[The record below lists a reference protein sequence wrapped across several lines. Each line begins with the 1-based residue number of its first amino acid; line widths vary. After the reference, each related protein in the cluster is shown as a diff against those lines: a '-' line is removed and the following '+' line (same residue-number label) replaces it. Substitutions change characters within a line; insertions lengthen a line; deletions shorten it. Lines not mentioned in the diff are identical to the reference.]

1 MAGQVQDGGPLPT
14 HRQRCGSRKDASMDE
29 GVMKVLKV
37 ALVSVALATG
47 SAPVFAADP
56 PAKVDSAPPPLW
68 SKRCV
73 TESGDRESCFIEQYA
88 VAMPAN
94 TVLLNILVGFLAPEG
109 KPRLIMTAPLG
120 VLLAPGLVMSIDSG
134 KPVTLPFESCQAG
147 GCRMVADLDQSSL
160 DQFRRGDKMTVR
172 FVTGDRKAIDIPVPL
187 KGFDAALKQLK
198 K

>member
-1 MAGQVQDGGPLPT
+1 MNVWKA
-14 HRQRCGSRKDASMDE
+14 
-29 GVMKVLKV
+29 
-37 ALVSVALATG
+37 ALLCLALAAVGTEP
-47 SAPVFAADP
+47 ALAADP
-56 PAKVDSAPPPLW
+56 PAKPDGAAQPLW

-73 TESGDRESCFIEQYA
+73 KENDREVCFIEQYA

-94 TVLLNILVGFLAPEG
+94 AVLLNVLVGFLGPEG
-109 KPRLIMTAPLG
+109 KPRMIMTAPLG
-120 VLLAPGLVMSIDSG
+120 VMLAPGLAMSIDSA
-134 KPVTLPFESCQAG
+134 KPVTLPFENCQAG

-172 FVTGDRKAIDIPVPL
+172 FVTADRQAVDIPVPL

>member
-1 MAGQVQDGGPLPT
+1 
-14 HRQRCGSRKDASMDE
+14 
-29 GVMKVLKV
+29 
-37 ALVSVALATG
+37 
-47 SAPVFAADP
+47 
-56 PAKVDSAPPPLW
+56 
-68 SKRCV
+68 
-73 TESGDRESCFIEQYA
+73 
-88 VAMPAN
+88 
-94 TVLLNILVGFLAPEG
+94 
-109 KPRLIMTAPLG
+109 
-120 VLLAPGLVMSIDSG
+120 MSIDSG

>member
-1 MAGQVQDGGPLPT
+1 
-14 HRQRCGSRKDASMDE
+14 
-29 GVMKVLKV
+29 MKVWTA
-37 ALVSVALATG
+37 ALVSLALATG

-56 PAKVDSAPPPLW
+56 PAKTDSAPPPFW

-73 TESGDRESCFIEQYA
+73 TESDARENCFIEQYA
-88 VAMPAN
+88 VAMPTN

-187 KGFDAALKQLK
+187 KGFDAAQKQLK